1 MSVRATILTTYAF
14 AVGVGALWGCTGNRP
29 RLGWSQERVPKRE
42 RVVDRNEWI
51 DVHDA
56 PLRYRHISE
65 ESPAGAYRIL
75 ISDRGDY
82 CVVDAA
88 TYTMARDGD
97 QWACDW
103 RVQRS

>member
-1 MSVRATILTTYAF
+1 MRIGGTILTT
-14 AVGVGALWGCTGNRP
+14 GVVVVTFVTPCGCAGNRS
-29 RLGWSQERVPKRE
+29 RLGWSQERVPNRE
-42 RVVDRNEWI
+42 RVTDRNEWV

-65 ESPAGAYRIL
+65 ESPGGAYRIL

-88 TYTMARDGD
+88 TYTVVREGE

-103 RVQRS
+103 RVQRP